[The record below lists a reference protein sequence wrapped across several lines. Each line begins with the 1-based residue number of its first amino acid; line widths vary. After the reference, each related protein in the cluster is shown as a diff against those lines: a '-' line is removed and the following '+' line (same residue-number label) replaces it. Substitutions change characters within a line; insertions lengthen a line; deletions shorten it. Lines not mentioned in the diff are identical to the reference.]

1 MKKHYLVL
9 LAFLIA
15 CAACHH
21 PIKKAPLPYWL
32 QDAFSLDSLQPEKVP
47 ARFKDGYILL
57 SQRDEPGVLYLLN
70 TQGGV
75 VWYHQVKGT
84 GFKTA
89 HFTAHQT
96 LLCILGN
103 KEYAT
108 SYGNQIMELS
118 LHGDT
123 LLNLQKGQADFTAN
137 AHHEVL
143 LNPDNNIV
151 LLNTVERTV
160 DLTARGGSVR
170 DTVRSDGIL
179 VMDRKGHKLWEW
191 TVFDALDP
199 TADKDIMS
207 SRMDWMHANSLSYDK
222 DGNYLISFYNNGQI
236 WKLDARSGKV
246 IWKFGRNGDFS
257 FPDSAAFDMGH
268 AVHMNAENDL
278 MLFDNGVSRQQSQTL
293 AFHLDEGAKT
303 ASVTLRT
310 PIPAY
315 LFNDRMGSAYL
326 VDHHTILQCCSKRN
340 TVLLT
345 DRQGTPLWR
354 LRCNFIPYRAEF
366 IPRDQLP
373 SFIVN

>member
-1 MKKHYLVL
+1 MKIHHLVL
-9 LAFLIA
+9 LAFLVSS
-15 CAACHH
+15 AACHQ
-21 PIKKAPLPYWL
+21 PRKAPLPYWL
-32 QDAFSLDSLQPEKVP
+32 QDAFNLDSMQPEKVSP
-47 ARFKDGYILL
+47 RFKDGYILL
-57 SQRDEPGVLYLLN
+57 SQRDEPGILYLLN
-70 TQGGV
+70 AKGGV

-96 LLCILGN
+96 LLCILGS

-118 LHGDT
+118 LTGDT
-123 LLNLQKGQADFTAN
+123 LLHLQKGQADFTAN

-143 LNPDNNIV
+143 LNRENNIV
-151 LLNTVERTV
+151 LLNTVERTF
-160 DLTARGGSVR
+160 DLTARGGGAR

-179 VMDRKGHKLWEW
+179 VLDRKGHKLWEW
-191 TVFDALDP
+191 TVFDALEP
-199 TADKDIMS
+199 TSDKDIMS
-207 SRMDWMHANSLSYDK
+207 SRLDWMHANSLSYDK

-236 WKLDARSGKV
+236 WKLDAHTGKV
-246 IWKFGRNGDFS
+246 IWKFGKNGDFS
-257 FPDSAAFDMGH
+257 FPDSATFDMGH
-268 AVHMNAENDL
+268 AVHINSENDL

-293 AFHLDEGAKT
+293 AFHLNEGAKT
-303 ASVTLRT
+303 ATVSIRA

-326 VDHHTILQCCSKRN
+326 VDHNTILQCCSKRN
-340 TVLLT
+340 AVLLT

-354 LRCNFIPYRAEF
+354 LRCSFTPYRAEF
-366 IPRDQLP
+366 IPRKQLP

>member
-1 MKKHYLVL
+1 MKIQYYILIGLLLV
-9 LAFLIA
+9 
-15 CAACHH
+15 CGACHMQR
-21 PIKKAPLPYWL
+21 PRAPLPYWL
-32 QDAFSLDSLQPEKVP
+32 QEAFSTDSMQPGKIP

-70 TQGGV
+70 GKGKV
-75 VWYHQVKGT
+75 VWYHQVRGT

-89 HFTAHQT
+89 HFTDRKT
-96 LLCILGN
+96 ILCILGSKN
-103 KEYAT
+103 YAT
-108 SYGNQIMELS
+108 SYGNQIMEVS
-118 LHGDT
+118 LNGDT
-123 LLNLQKGQADFTAN
+123 LLHLIKGDGDFTAN

-143 LNPDNNIV
+143 LNHDNNIV
-151 LLNTVERTV
+151 LLSTVERTF
-160 DLTARGGSVR
+160 DLSSLGGSTK

-179 VMDRKGHKLWEW
+179 VLDRKGHKLWEW

-199 TADKDIMS
+199 LADKDIMT

-236 WKLDARSGKV
+236 WKLDARTGKV
-246 IWKFGRNGDFS
+246 IWKFGRNGDFH

-268 AVHMNAENDL
+268 SVHINSENDL

-293 AFHLDEGAKT
+293 AFHLDEAAKT
-303 ASVTLRT
+303 AAVSIRS

-326 VDHHTILQCCSKRN
+326 VDHQTILQCCSKRN

-345 DRQGTPLWR
+345 DKQGTPLWR

-366 IPRDQLP
+366 IPKEQLP
-373 SFIVN
+373 ADFVN

>member
-1 MKKHYLVL
+1 MKIHHLVL
-9 LAFLIA
+9 LAFLVSS
-15 CAACHH
+15 AACHQ
-21 PIKKAPLPYWL
+21 PRKAPLPYWL
-32 QDAFSLDSLQPEKVP
+32 QDAFNLDSMQPEKVSP
-47 ARFKDGYILL
+47 RFKDGYILL
-57 SQRDEPGVLYLLN
+57 SQRDEPGILYLLN
-70 TQGGV
+70 AKGGV

-96 LLCILGN
+96 LLCILGS

-118 LHGDT
+118 LTGDT
-123 LLNLQKGQADFTAN
+123 LLHLQKGQADFTAN

-143 LNPDNNIV
+143 LNRENNIV
-151 LLNTVERTV
+151 LLNTVERTF
-160 DLTARGGSVR
+160 DLTARGGGAR

-179 VMDRKGHKLWEW
+179 VLDRKGHKLWEW
-191 TVFDALDP
+191 TVFDALEP
-199 TADKDIMS
+199 TSDKDILS
-207 SRMDWMHANSLSYDK
+207 SRLDWMHANSLSYDK

-236 WKLDARSGKV
+236 WKLDAHTGKV
-246 IWKFGRNGDFS
+246 IWKFGKNGDFS

-268 AVHMNAENDL
+268 AVHIKSPNDL

-293 AFHLDEGAKT
+293 AFHLNEGAKT
-303 ASVTLRT
+303 ATVSIRA

-326 VDHHTILQCCSKRN
+326 VDHNTILQCCSKRN
-340 TVLLT
+340 AVLLT

-354 LRCNFIPYRAEF
+354 LRCSFTPYRAEF
-366 IPRDQLP
+366 IPREQLP

>member
-1 MKKHYLVL
+1 MKKYYLVL
-9 LAFLIA
+9 FALLIT
-15 CAACHH
+15 CLACHQQRA
-21 PIKKAPLPYWL
+21 KAPLPYWV
-32 QDAFSLDSLQPEKVP
+32 QDAFDLDSLQPEKVP
-47 ARFKDGYILL
+47 TRFKEGYVLL

-70 TQGGV
+70 TKGKV

-96 LLCILGN
+96 LLCILGS

-108 SYGNQIMELS
+108 SYGNQILEIS
-118 LHGDT
+118 LNGDT
-123 LLNLQKGQADFTAN
+123 LLHLQKGQGDFIAN

-143 LNPDNNIV
+143 LTPENNIV
-151 LLNTVERTV
+151 LLNTSERIC
-160 DLTARGGSVR
+160 DLSSKGGTTH

-179 VMDRKGHKLWEW
+179 VLDRKGHKQWEW

-199 TADKDIMS
+199 LTDKDIMT

-236 WKLDARSGKV
+236 WKLDAHTGKV
-246 IWKFGRNGDFS
+246 IWKFGRNGDFHI
-257 FPDSAAFDMGH
+257 PDSAAFDMGH
-268 AVHMNAENDL
+268 SVHINAENDL

-303 ASVTLRT
+303 ATVTLRT
-310 PIPAY
+310 PIPGY

-326 VDHHTILQCCSKRN
+326 VDHQTLLQCCSKRN
-340 TVLLT
+340 TILLT
-345 DRQGTPLWR
+345 TREGTPLWR
-354 LRCNFIPYRAEF
+354 LRCGFIPYRAEF
-366 IPRDQLP
+366 IPKEQLP
-373 SFIVN
+373 DFIVN